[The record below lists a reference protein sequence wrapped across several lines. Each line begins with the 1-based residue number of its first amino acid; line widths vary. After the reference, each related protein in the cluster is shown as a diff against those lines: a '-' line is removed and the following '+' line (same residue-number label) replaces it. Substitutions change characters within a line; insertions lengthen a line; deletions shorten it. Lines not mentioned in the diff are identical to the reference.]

1 MAKRLN
7 KSGVS
12 VTQTIFSA
20 QVSQSID
27 AFTGEDNYDI
37 NISGSFS
44 VTGSTVLSSS
54 ANPLIIKGIQ
64 QANLGAPNILVN
76 QASTGMV
83 NFTSSADIPVSTI
96 QVKDYGDNSVS
107 GINFEPGALF
117 ASGSDDDIEL
127 YFYNGD
133 VIKKVTLT

>member
-12 VTQTIFSA
+12 VTKTIFSA

-37 NISGSFS
+37 NVSGSFS

-83 NFTSSADIPVSTI
+83 NFTSSHNIPVSTV
-96 QVKDYGDNSVS
+96 QLKNYSDSDVS
-107 GINFEPGALF
+107 GINFEEGALF
-117 ASGSDDDIEL
+117 ASGSDDNLEL
-127 YFYNGD
+127 YFFNGD
-133 VIKKVTLT
+133 VIKKVTIT